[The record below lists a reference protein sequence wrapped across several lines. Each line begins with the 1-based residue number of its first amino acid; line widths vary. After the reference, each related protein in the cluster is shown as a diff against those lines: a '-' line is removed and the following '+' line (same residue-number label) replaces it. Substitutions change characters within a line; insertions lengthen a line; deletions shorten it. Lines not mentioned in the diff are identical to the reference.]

1 MKNEMVNEL
10 IGVMRERIPKGSN
23 LANSLMEILCMG
35 KEAIYR
41 RLRGEVAFTFEE
53 VSLISQH
60 LGISLDKIV
69 GRRML
74 NDTMFD
80 LNLLHTGD
88 PIESYY
94 EILVRYAKLFDLL
107 RDDPTASVATAS
119 NLIPFTFYS
128 PYECLSKFRLG
139 RWIYHHGKMKPPASL
154 SDLQVPD
161 KVPQMHWKLSASIRQ
176 LSHTSFIWDYNIFRS
191 IVKEIRY
198 FAGLDLLS
206 AEDVRNMKKE
216 LGLLLSELEA
226 VTTTGEFSKG
236 HSLAVYLSDIN
247 FEATYTYVEKG
258 DFQACLFRVYSIN
271 SMDSQNPRMC
281 NIQKNWIQSLKRH
294 SALIS
299 QSSEIQRRQF
309 FNEQREIVESLQEA

>member
-94 EILVRYAKLFDLL
+94 EILVR
-107 RDDPTASVATAS
+107 
-119 NLIPFTFYS
+119 
-128 PYECLSKFRLG
+128 
-139 RWIYHHGKMKPPASL
+139 
-154 SDLQVPD
+154 
-161 KVPQMHWKLSASIRQ
+161 
-176 LSHTSFIWDYNIFRS
+176 
-191 IVKEIRY
+191 
-198 FAGLDLLS
+198 
-206 AEDVRNMKKE
+206 
-216 LGLLLSELEA
+216 
-226 VTTTGEFSKG
+226 
-236 HSLAVYLSDIN
+236 
-247 FEATYTYVEKG
+247 
-258 DFQACLFRVYSIN
+258 
-271 SMDSQNPRMC
+271 
-281 NIQKNWIQSLKRH
+281 
-294 SALIS
+294 
-299 QSSEIQRRQF
+299 
-309 FNEQREIVESLQEA
+309 

>member
-1 MKNEMVNEL
+1 
-10 IGVMRERIPKGSN
+10 
-23 LANSLMEILCMG
+23 
-35 KEAIYR
+35 
-41 RLRGEVAFTFEE
+41 
-53 VSLISQH
+53 
-60 LGISLDKIV
+60 
-69 GRRML
+69 
-74 NDTMFD
+74 
-80 LNLLHTGD
+80 
-88 PIESYY
+88 
-94 EILVRYAKLFDLL
+94 
-107 RDDPTASVATAS
+107 
-119 NLIPFTFYS
+119 
-128 PYECLSKFRLG
+128 
-139 RWIYHHGKMKPPASL
+139 MKPPASL

-236 HSLAVYLSDIN
+236 HSLAIYLSDIN

-294 SALIS
+294 STLIS

-309 FNEQREIVESLQEA
+309 STNSGRSSKACRRA

>member
-119 NLIPFTFYS
+119 NLIPFTNA
-128 PYECLSKFRLG
+128 FRNSVWAAG
-139 RWIYHHGKMKPPASL
+139 STI
-154 SDLQVPD
+154 
-161 KVPQMHWKLSASIRQ
+161 
-176 LSHTSFIWDYNIFRS
+176 T
-191 IVKEIRY
+191 VK
-198 FAGLDLLS
+198 
-206 AEDVRNMKKE
+206 
-216 LGLLLSELEA
+216 
-226 VTTTGEFSKG
+226 
-236 HSLAVYLSDIN
+236 
-247 FEATYTYVEKG
+247 
-258 DFQACLFRVYSIN
+258 
-271 SMDSQNPRMC
+271 
-281 NIQKNWIQSLKRH
+281 
-294 SALIS
+294 
-299 QSSEIQRRQF
+299 
-309 FNEQREIVESLQEA
+309 

>member
-1 MKNEMVNEL
+1 MVNEL

-216 LGLLLSELEA
+216 LGLLLS
-226 VTTTGEFSKG
+226 
-236 HSLAVYLSDIN
+236 
-247 FEATYTYVEKG
+247 
-258 DFQACLFRVYSIN
+258 
-271 SMDSQNPRMC
+271 
-281 NIQKNWIQSLKRH
+281 
-294 SALIS
+294 
-299 QSSEIQRRQF
+299 
-309 FNEQREIVESLQEA
+309 